1 MLSALC
7 CTDDPI
13 ETERLIKAAETTRDV
28 HLIIVG
34 QGLEARKGQ
43 YMRAQPAPNFLL
55 GLNNTICRVINVNLI
70 NKVLI
75 ES

>member
-28 HLIIVG
+28 HMIIER
-34 QGLEARKGQ
+34 QGLKVRKGQ
-43 YMRAQPAPNFLL
+43 FMRAQPAPNFIL
-55 GLNNTICRVINVNLI
+55 GLNNTICRLINVKLI